1 VNLPLTEYH
10 TDYDAIIIGGGPAGL
25 SAGLW
30 LARYRR
36 RVVILDSGKP
46 RNDPTWAVHGYPGL
60 IDPPPHELRRVLIDQ
75 AKEAGAEW
83 RGADVDNV
91 TGEKNNFT
99 VHLENGET
107 ITARRVIL
115 AYGKRDNLP
124 EVEGAR
130 ELYGRSVFHCP
141 DCDGPSV
148 IGKRVG
154 VFGWNRTA
162 ASLTLYL
169 LTWAASTALFTNGEE
184 LELDKKS
191 IKVLERYQVP
201 IRTEKIDRLRAVND
215 CLVAVELKN
224 LQPVPI
230 DALFFHLGSPLAT
243 DIASQLG
250 CKRESGT
257 DLVIDRA
264 HQTTVP
270 GIFAAGDIVG
280 PPYLAVTAAAKGVTA
295 AMGVHRSLLPPDQE
309 L

>member
-1 VNLPLTEYH
+1 VNAPPTEYH

-36 RVVILDSGKP
+36 SVVILDSGKP
-46 RNDPTWAVHGYPGL
+46 RNDDTWAVHGYPGL
-60 IDPPPHELRRVLIDQ
+60 VDPPPHALRRVLIEQ
-75 AKEAGAEW
+75 AQEAGAEW
-83 RGADVDNV
+83 RGADVDRV

-99 VHLENGET
+99 VHLDDGT
-107 ITARRVIL
+107 AMTARRVIL

-124 EVEGAR
+124 DVEGAI

-148 IGKRVG
+148 VGKRIG
-154 VFGWNRTA
+154 VFGWNKSA
-162 ASLTLYL
+162 AQLTLYL
-169 LTWAASTALFTNGEE
+169 LTWAESTALFTNGNE
-184 LELDKKS
+184 LELSKKAL
-191 IKVLERYQVP
+191 KVLEKYQVP
-201 IRTEKIDRLRAVND
+201 IRTERIERLRAVNG
-215 CLVAVELKN
+215 CLVAVDLQN

-243 DIASQLG
+243 DIANRLG

-257 DLVIDRA
+257 DLKIDRA